1 MFVRMRST
9 GIIEVLDGVRRTARL
24 FSLVVKRK
32 PEVSI
37 PDFGYHLNTWASLC
51 VCVSFWCQGIK
62 WFWMAPMKMQGFL
75 SLVLDLG
82 VYGNSPVLVS
92 SFRRLH
98 LRVKVHGVGTKV
110 SIQVL
115 AWIRFAIEA

>member
-1 MFVRMRST
+1 M
-9 GIIEVLDGVRRTARL
+9 VLDGTHEDA
-24 FSLVVKRK
+24 
-32 PEVSI
+32 
-37 PDFGYHLNTWASLC
+37 
-51 VCVSFWCQGIK
+51 
-62 WFWMAPMKMQGFL
+62 GFL

-82 VYGNSPVLVS
+82 VYGKSPVLVS

>member
-1 MFVRMRST
+1 MFVYLSGAKVSKGTNRYLGISEYTCVLFHPPIT
-9 GIIEVLDGVRRTARL
+9 GGIYKVLDGTQEGV
-24 FSLVVKRK
+24 
-32 PEVSI
+32 
-37 PDFGYHLNTWASLC
+37 
-51 VCVSFWCQGIK
+51 
-62 WFWMAPMKMQGFL
+62 GFF

-82 VYGNSPVLVS
+82 AYSNSPVLVS

-98 LRVKVHGVGTKV
+98 LRVKVHGDGATV

>member
-1 MFVRMRST
+1 M
-9 GIIEVLDGVRRTARL
+9 VLDGTHEDA
-24 FSLVVKRK
+24 
-32 PEVSI
+32 
-37 PDFGYHLNTWASLC
+37 
-51 VCVSFWCQGIK
+51 
-62 WFWMAPMKMQGFL
+62 GFL

-98 LRVKVHGVGTKV
+98 LRVKVHGVGTTV